1 MGLKEKAVATRN
13 ILIKTG
19 VSPARVFERYKG
31 KNFVD
36 GFSKF
41 EAMRQ
46 TLTGSPSEQV
56 IDYLTKRLSAPQYNF
71 MRDKRSPF
79 EYGSDLIL
87 GWVLEDC
94 MIDFLVNSGIKA
106 DLAGCDKSREF
117 LRGSKVSTDSDAEVS
132 FGGVCR
138 HLELVFDHCGY
149 WNRNDRA
156 DFRHTKFEKIINSES
171 LILGISVSDAIGFVY
186 EANSPLSPEVVY
198 VKNHAPWGG
207 KPVYYI
213 PNMRKVLVPLR
224 EVADAVK
231 ITLSSLK
238 MEEVVA

>member
-1 MGLKEKAVATRN
+1 MGLKEKAAAARN

-19 VSPARVFERYKG
+19 VSPTCIFARYKG

-56 IDYLTKRLSAPQYNF
+56 VTYLTQRLSAPQYNF

-87 GWVLEDC
+87 GWILEDC
-94 MIDFLVNSGIKA
+94 MVDFLVKSGIKA
-106 DLAGCDKSREF
+106 ALAGCDKSRDF
-117 LRGSKVSTDSDAEVS
+117 LCSSKVSTDSDAEVN
-132 FGGVCR
+132 FGGVFR
-138 HLELVFDHCGY
+138 RLELVFDHGCY
-149 WNRNDRA
+149 WSRKDRA
-156 DFRHTKFEKIINSES
+156 DFRHTKFEKIRDSGS
-171 LILGISVSDAIGFVY
+171 MILGVSVSDIKGFVY
-186 EANSPLSPEVVY
+186 EANSPLSPEVIY
-198 VKNHAPWGG
+198 AENHAPWGG

-213 PNMRKVLVPLR
+213 PNMRKVLVPLG
-224 EVADAVK
+224 ELADAVK

-238 MEEVVA
+238 REEVVA